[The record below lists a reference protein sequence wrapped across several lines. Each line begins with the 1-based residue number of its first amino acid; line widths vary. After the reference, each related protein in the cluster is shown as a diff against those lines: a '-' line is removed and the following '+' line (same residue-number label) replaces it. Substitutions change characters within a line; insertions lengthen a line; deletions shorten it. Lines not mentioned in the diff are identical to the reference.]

1 MCTHTHTCVCVFTDL
16 SPDTASMQAITR
28 VSTTVFIAVLK
39 NGRRIETAE
48 LCRAARLLLGL
59 KIQELCFQSDQILIF
74 FRSLSVLPVFHR
86 TASDAFLNTSPLTN
100 LLRPPGLLPG
110 H

>member
-1 MCTHTHTCVCVFTDL
+1 MCTHFVFTDL
-16 SPDTASMQAITR
+16 SPDTARMQAITR

-74 FRSLSVLPVFHR
+74 FLSAFSLSVLPVFHR

-100 LLRPPGLLPG
+100 LLRPPGLLSG